1 MKYRLYERNKQENNV
16 SSYITSD
23 VINHVLFNRGIKDPE
38 EYLNLNDS
46 CLYDYHLLDRIED
59 AVECFMLHYSQED
72 KIGVLVDSDVDGY
85 TSAAS
90 MVNYIKKLN
99 KEYPV
104 EYILHNET
112 KSHGLDGL
120 GTDVI
125 IPDDIELLIIPDAST
140 NDFKACRELL
150 DKGVDIIILDHHLA
164 DREGIKNS
172 EQCIIVN
179 NQMSDDY
186 PNKALSGV
194 GIVYKFLQALDEEL
208 WEEYADDFL
217 DLVAL
222 GNIAD
227 SMDAKSYETRQLIN
241 KGLKHLKNKEL
252 LALIKAQDYS
262 INGIVNMHTISWFI
276 APVINGCI
284 RNGSLKEKEL
294 LFRAFIETDETF
306 KNKKRATKDHPAMI
320 VEETIYDRAARLS
333 KNAKARQDKTRDKV
347 LEQILKKKD
356 KVENNKVAIFDVTGI
371 LENKGLTGVVAMKVA
386 DKLNKPC
393 LLVQEGYDKKN
404 NKILAGSGRNISN
417 SPVENLKDTLSDTG
431 MFRYVS
437 GHANAFGVG
446 FNATMLDKINK
457 ALNNKL
463 KDIVYDS
470 SYIVDYILKPEQVNF
485 ELCYELSQLNNY
497 IGNGIEEPLIA
508 IEGLKIN
515 RKNCKMFGKTS
526 NTIRIGDEDNG
537 ITYVQ
542 FFCKDGNPIFDWLN
556 DSWSECDSMIVN
568 IVGSPGINDYNGI
581 KSPQV
586 TIRDIEAIER
596 INNGNN
602 DEGESLDNDWDE
614 AAW

>member
-1 MKYRLYERNKQENNV
+1 MKYRLYEKKRQGNNTFRTTDDIV
-16 SSYITSD
+16 YQI
-23 VINHVLFNRGIKDPE
+23 LLNRGIENPK
-38 EYLNLNDS
+38 EYLNLNDT

-59 AVECFMLHYSQED
+59 AVKYFILHYEQKN

-90 MVNYIKKLN
+90 MINYIKKLD

-125 IPDDIELLIIPDAST
+125 IPNDIKLLIIPDAST

-150 DKGVDIIILDHHLA
+150 DRGLDIIILDHHLA
-164 DREGIKNS
+164 DKEGIMNA

-194 GIVYKFLQALDEEL
+194 GIVYKFLQALDDEL

-241 KGLKHLKNKEL
+241 KGLINLRNKEL

-262 INGIVNMHTISWFI
+262 INGIINMHTISWFI
-276 APVINGCI
+276 SPVINGCI
-284 RNGSLKEKEL
+284 RNGSLSEKEL
-294 LFRAFIETDETF
+294 LFRAFIETDEVF
-306 KNKKRATKDHPAMI
+306 ENIKRATKNNSAMI
-320 VEETIYDRAARLS
+320 VEENIYDRAARLS

-347 LEQILKKKD
+347 LDQILEKKD
-356 KVENNKVAIFDVTGI
+356 KVKDNKVAIFDVTDI
-371 LENKGLTGVVAMKVA
+371 LDNKGLTGVVAMKVA

-393 LLVQEGYDKKN
+393 LLVQEGYDQKN
-404 NKILAGSGRNISN
+404 NKILAGSGRNINN
-417 SPVENLKDTLSDTG
+417 SPIENLKDTLSSTG

-437 GHANAFGVG
+437 GHASAFGVG
-446 FNATMLDKINK
+446 FNATMLEKINNV
-457 ALNNKL
+457 LNDKL
-463 KDIVYDS
+463 KNIEYDS

-485 ELCYELSQLNNY
+485 DLCYKLSQLDDY
-497 IGNGIEEPLIA
+497 VGNGIEEPLVAVEMLYISR
-508 IEGLKIN
+508 G
-515 RKNCKMFGKTS
+515 NCKMFGKTS
-526 NTIRIGDEDNG
+526 NTIRITDDSG

-542 FFCKDGNPIFDWLN
+542 FFCKEGNPLFDWLN
-556 DSWSECDSMIVN
+556 DIWNDCDGLLVN
-568 IVGSPGINDYNGI
+568 VVGSPGINDYNGI
-581 KSPQV
+581 KSPQI
-586 TIRDIEAIER
+586 TIRDVHVVDSFCSDYS
-596 INNGNN
+596 NGYDS
-602 DEGESLDNDWDE
+602 DEEWGET
-614 AAW
+614 AW